1 MASKINIDI
10 DKARRLTLSDVNDIV
25 KNIVST
31 IFLTDDE
38 TGETNFAPQ
47 YRELNTAFFEL
58 CLCYPDSGIHKL
70 PYDQFFE
77 RYSDGE
83 FDEALDYLRSLKQIK
98 FLERAISAVVEA
110 RLKYYCGGE
119 LANSVRRLVNNINAV
134 VEQQASGVGD
144 LDTSDIKDFIKG
156 FAEFAGKA
164 DADSLVSAVIDK
176 QKSASKPRKSAK
188 ATKPT
193 NKAE

>member
-47 YRELNTAFFEL
+47 YQELNTVFFEL

-70 PYDQFFE
+70 SYDEFFD
-77 RYSDGE
+77 RYSNGE
-83 FDEALDYLRSLKQIK
+83 FDEAIDYLRSLNQIQ

-119 LANSVRRLVNNINAV
+119 LANSVRRLVSNINTV
-134 VEQQASGVGD
+134 VEQQAAGVGD
-144 LDTSDIKDFIKG
+144 LDASDIRGFIKS
-156 FAEFAGKA
+156 FSEFIGKT
-164 DADSLVSAVIDK
+164 DTDSLVSSLLDK

-188 ATKPT
+188 AAKPA
-193 NKAE
+193 NKSE